1 MSTPRPDQQHGPSV
15 AGASGSRA
23 FSGDVAAALGYPGSP
38 PAVPNC
44 LSDQALRRSI
54 VGAGQFFSFLHPG
67 RVWTVLL
74 SYTVVSD
81 STFTPVA
88 RFAATIQTTIGGLPL
103 AVVEL
108 SLGNVNHEAFDVCP
122 VSYNGLPVTGGD
134 GLTLTING
142 GVTVA
147 GVQQEASAVVLYS
160 IP

>member
-1 MSTPRPDQQHGPSV
+1 MSTPRPDQQHGASV

-38 PAVPNC
+38 AAVPNC
-44 LSDQALRRSI
+44 LSAQALRRSL
-54 VGAGQFFSFLHPG
+54 VGAGQFFSFTHPG
-67 RVWTVLL
+67 RIWTVLL
-74 SYTVVSD
+74 SYMVVSD
-81 STFTPVA
+81 NTFTPVA
-88 RFAATIQTTIGGLPL
+88 KFAATIQTTIGGLPL

-108 SLGNVNHEAFDVCP
+108 ALGNINHENSGTCP
-122 VSYNGLPVTGGD
+122 VIYSGLPITGGD

-142 GVTVA
+142 GTTVP